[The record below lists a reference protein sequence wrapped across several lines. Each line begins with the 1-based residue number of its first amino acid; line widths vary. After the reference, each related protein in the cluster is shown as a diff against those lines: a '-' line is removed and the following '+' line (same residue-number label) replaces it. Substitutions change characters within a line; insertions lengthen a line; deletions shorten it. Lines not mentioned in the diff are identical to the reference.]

1 MTRYVLYRV
10 DFNGFHIFD
19 LVTRQSLLLLSE
31 GVFQLLRSGMTIIGL
46 ERKVVSSQ
54 SFNGWTYEPVM
65 KETLVYDSKCKEG
78 IKFLRKFN
86 IKAKQLL

>member
-10 DFNGFHIFD
+10 DSKGFHIFD
-19 LVTRQSLLLLSE
+19 LVTRQSLFLLSD
-31 GVFQLLRSGMTIIGL
+31 GVFQLLHSGMTIIGL

-54 SFNGWTYEPVM
+54 SFNGWTFEPVM
-65 KETLVYDSKCKEG
+65 RETLVYDSKCKEG
-78 IKFLRKFN
+78 IKFLRKLN